1 MGKKEAKT
9 NAIRILETMKIPYE
23 ARTYECDDFVDA
35 AQIADKLGLDHAG
48 MYKTITTVGKS
59 GGETGTSA
67 KPTFYPQS
75 ER

>member
-35 AQIADKLGLDHAG
+35 AQIADKL
-48 MYKTITTVGKS
+48 
-59 GGETGTSA
+59 SA
-67 KPTFYPQS
+67 KAVDTMCLWY
-75 ER
+75 R